1 MENMTRDFTELKN
14 AIVIQAVMDYRSA
27 LLTLSNKASEEKDIV
42 QAKADIDSLEKFF
55 YSDWYSQLTKVDPT
69 YLLEKIRKEV
79 PCCI

>member
-14 AIVIQAVMDYRSA
+14 AIVIQAVTDYRGA

-55 YSDWYSQLTKVDPT
+55 YSDWYSAKS
-69 YLLEKIRKEV
+69 IM
-79 PCCI
+79 